1 KDWAKYGFS
10 ENSVLKIDN
19 NGESGYDFFIN
30 ADNIHLKTEIKSKKA
45 ELASSTQKNYIY
57 GMVLIGLSLLNDSYA
72 YEKEIPLEQ
81 QAEKFAGKVSPIL
94 IPMIDS
100 LGSLSD
106 D

>member
-1 KDWAKYGFS
+1 PNTPTIYTYTLYLHDA
-10 ENSVLKIDN
+10 LPI
-19 NGESGYDFFIN
+19 
-30 ADNIHLKTEIKSKKA
+30 LKSKKA

-81 QAEKFAGKVSPIL
+81 QAEKFAEKVSPIL

-100 LGSLSD
+100 LGSRSEEHTSELQSRFD
-106 D
+106 LVCRLL